1 MDASPMI
8 IRKHVMPLFLVW
20 FLLTMVAA
28 PVCLHACR
36 YNVRDVGFVSLE
48 TVSYRLYGYVG
59 AGTSGD
65 AMSAWRTVGT
75 TSFLDSNIECEL
87 IDPEASPD
95 HRGLRYQQ
103 EPPTADRPTFS
114 LVSPDGQFL
123 PLELP
128 KALSGTDKAVA
139 ALMESVV
146 RSPLRDRLQTEVVRS
161 YAVVVL
167 IEGADPQSQAK
178 ARTEVDEAVRDIAS
192 VMDRFPK
199 PVRMPPQVIEIPRS
213 ALAAEKVL
221 LWSLGIGESMPEEP
235 VAAVVY
241 GRGRRLGPLLEGE
254 AITRTQLS
262 TMLGLLG
269 QDCECDLD
277 RSWMQGPLVPMSW
290 GMEQQAE
297 VLKEVG
303 FDAENPMV
311 KTEISRILARGPS
324 SGARRLALPGID
336 SGGLI
341 GYKEMAIES
350 STSGEGDSPAPSTDS
365 IKLAAVDAP
374 ALEAGGARVAAQI
387 PELEKSAFPVLGY
400 VAIGLVVFMF
410 GGGAMVVLRRR

>member
-1 MDASPMI
+1 M
-8 IRKHVMPLFLVW
+8 
-20 FLLTMVAA
+20 
-28 PVCLHACR
+28 
-36 YNVRDVGFVSLE
+36 
-48 TVSYRLYGYVG
+48 
-59 AGTSGD
+59 
-65 AMSAWRTVGT
+65 
-75 TSFLDSNIECEL
+75 
-87 IDPEASPD
+87 
-95 HRGLRYQQ
+95 
-103 EPPTADRPTFS
+103 
-114 LVSPDGQFL
+114 
-123 PLELP
+123 
-128 KALSGTDKAVA
+128 
-139 ALMESVV
+139 
-146 RSPLRDRLQTEVVRS
+146 
-161 YAVVVL
+161 
-167 IEGADPQSQAK
+167 
-178 ARTEVDEAVRDIAS
+178 
-192 VMDRFPK
+192 
-199 PVRMPPQVIEIPRS
+199 IEIPRS

-324 SGARRLALPGID
+324 SGARRVALPGID

>member
-1 MDASPMI
+1 MI
-8 IRKHVMPLFLVW
+8 IRKHAMPHFVIW
-20 FLLTMVAA
+20 FLLTLMVA

-59 AGTSGD
+59 AGTSGETV
-65 AMSAWRTVGT
+65 SAWRTVGA

-87 IDPEASPD
+87 IDSEASPD

-103 EPPTADRPTFS
+103 ESPTAEHPTLS

-123 PLELP
+123 PMELP
-128 KALSGTDKAVA
+128 KRTNGSAVA

-146 RSPLRDRLQTEVVRS
+146 RSPLRDRLQTEVVRA

-167 IEGADPQSQAK
+167 IEGADPQMQAK
-178 ARTEVDEAVRDIAS
+178 ARAEVDEAVRDIAS

-213 ALAAEKVL
+213 ALATEKVL

-241 GRGRRLGPLLEGE
+241 GRGRRLGPVLEGE

-262 TMLGLLG
+262 SMLGLLG

-277 RSWMQGPLVPMSW
+277 RSWMQGLLIPMSW

-324 SGARRLALPGID
+324 SGARRVALPGID

-350 STSGEGDSPAPSTDS
+350 STSGGADSSTPPKAS
-365 IKLAAVDAP
+365 VESATVDTA

-387 PELEKSAFPVLGY
+387 PVPEKNAFPVLGY
-400 VAIGLVVFMF
+400 VAIGLVLFMF
-410 GGGAMVVLRRR
+410 GGGLMVVLRRR